1 MTSTAIVTWGSLRRA
16 STSTLSSIALSMNT
30 FLGINGTSDAITPE
44 ALALLGDYFCDK
56 LPFSAGYKGRMFLNS
71 GADNDF
77 KLGGLFVVRA
87 STPPHSLLFPLQSPC
102 LSGICRVA
110 VPTLIIVVGCALHV
124 S

>member
-1 MTSTAIVTWGSLRRA
+1 
-16 STSTLSSIALSMNT
+16 MNT